1 MKRNQSGFSV
11 IEVVMA
17 IVIVGLLGVVG
28 WMYWTNIGNGTTNTH
43 TATTQETET
52 KTKTPA
58 PTPTPLPL
66 KTYKLKTQPLAFDY
80 PATWSTQAT
89 LYTGKGSVNSESV
102 EVSSPDGFTLQLGT
116 FGDGL
121 GGTGPCDRSISDFK
135 YEGSVDPTLKSDN
148 GIVSYMLDKKTFIL
162 NIAGKTLDETK
173 QNCRGY
179 QELVNLRTILTGSE
193 NGEVGEEAATNLVF
207 GTNVLFQNAVSTSEP
222 SDSVYKEA
230 VTILKS
236 LRKV

>member
-1 MKRNQSGFSV
+1 MKSNQGGFSV
-11 IEVVMA
+11 VDVVMA
-17 IVIVGLLGVVG
+17 FVIIGLLGALG
-28 WMYWTNIGNGTTNTH
+28 WMYWTNIGNRTTNAQ
-43 TATTQETET
+43 TAATQET

-80 PATWSTQAT
+80 PATWSTQTT
-89 LYTGKGSVNSESV
+89 LYTGGSVNSESV
-102 EVSSPDGFTLQLGT
+102 EISSPDGFTLQLGT

-135 YEGSVDPTLKSDN
+135 YEGDVDPTLKSKQ
-148 GIVSYMLDKKTFIL
+148 GIVSYVLDKKTFIL
-162 NIAGKTLDETK
+162 NIAGKTLDEAK

-179 QELVNLRTILTGSE
+179 QELINLRGILTGSE
-193 NGEVGEEAATNLVF
+193 NGEAGEETATNLVF
-207 GTNVLFQNAVSTSEP
+207 GTNVLFQSVVLTTKP

-230 VTILKS
+230 VAILKS
-236 LRKV
+236 LRKI